1 MTEYGDRIIGVLE
14 PKIGRA
20 LAQSVIR
27 IKCKKLGITPELI
40 TADTVP
46 VIADDLVE
54 PLTIFAGEEF
64 AKSLTMQIKAIT
76 P

>member
-14 PKIGRA
+14 PTIGRA
-20 LAQSVIR
+20 LAESVIR
-27 IKCKKLGITPELI
+27 IKCKKIGITPELI
-40 TADTVP
+40 TAANLP
-46 VIADDLVE
+46 LLADDLVE

-64 AKSLTMQIKAIT
+64 AKTVTTQIKAIT